1 MTDYSKLDTP
11 FLLSYIFHP
20 VQTIKTEP
28 PEGSVDLNVKVDSEV
43 NIGCRFFGTDKNA
56 PIILYFHGNGEVVG
70 DYDMVGPMYNEA
82 GLNILFTDYRGY
94 GWSTGLPT
102 VQTMLSDAGLILN
115 QGLAWLTDNGWTGS
129 IFIMG
134 RSLGSACAVEL
145 ASLDEDEIIKGI
157 ILESGFCD
165 TLPLLKNIGIDP
177 AGLDL
182 QEEDCFNNREKIG
195 QVKRPTCIL
204 HGSHDTLI
212 PIAEAEKLQSFCG
225 ARAKEF
231 HVIPG
236 ATHNSMISVGGPAY
250 FATIKQFVDKVTGA
264 SNWRKRRKK
273 FKTNQNT

>member
-1 MTDYSKLDTP
+1 MDL
-11 FLLSYIFHP
+11 
-20 VQTIKTEP
+20 TI
-28 PEGSVDLNVKVDSEV
+28 EV
-43 NIGCRFFGTDKNA
+43 ESDVTIGCRFFGTDKNA

-94 GWSTGLPT
+94 GWSTGVPT
-102 VQTMLSDAGLILN
+102 VQAMLADAILILN
-115 QGLAWLTDNGWTGS
+115 QGLAWLADNGWTGPL
-129 IFIMG
+129 FTMG

-145 ASLDEDEIIKGI
+145 ASKDKDEVIKGI

-165 TLPLLKNIGIDP
+165 TLPLLRNIGIDP

-182 QEEDCFNNREKIG
+182 QEKDCFNNREKIG

-212 PIAEAEKLQSFCG
+212 PIAEAEKLQSYSG

-236 ATHNSMISVGGPAY
+236 ATHNSMIVVGGPAY
-250 FATIKQFVDKVTGA
+250 FTTIKQFVDKVTGA
-264 SNWRKRRKK
+264 SSWRKRRKR
-273 FKTNQNT
+273 FKNNQDS